1 MPFWNLRV
9 KLAASSWN
17 NVGAGMVIGRH
28 GGNIFLGK
36 ARRRWLGRLCS
47 HDQRQQRAG
56 TDCCKNEAHSAFT
69 IWQTGL
75 GPA

>member
-1 MPFWNLRV
+1 
-9 KLAASSWN
+9 
-17 NVGAGMVIGRH
+17 
-28 GGNIFLGK
+28 
-36 ARRRWLGRLCS
+36 LGRLCS